1 MIGRLSG
8 HGFAARRLDA
18 TKLAELVC
26 KREIS
31 LVKVAWVHLDR
42 KSVESVCVASKQR
55 GGSDSRPGTKVVAR
69 RLQGFMIGSGKRL
82 SSLQF
87 VTYQVTDSS

>member
-1 MIGRLSG
+1 MIGRWSG
-8 HGFAARRLDA
+8 RGFAARRLDA
-18 TKLAELVC
+18 TTLAESVC

-42 KSVESVCVASKQR
+42 KSVGSVYVASKQR

-69 RLQGFMIGSGKRL
+69 RLQGFMIGSDKRL
-82 SSLQF
+82 FIFTIGYLSSAR
-87 VTYQVTDSS
+87 